1 MKLHEKIY
9 YYRKKAGL
17 SQDALAEKLGVSR
30 QAISKWETAESV
42 PETAKLAAL
51 ASALGISVDWLLSE
65 EEPEGETNGAREYDA
80 GTFVPG
86 RDASSAGTAARSR
99 TRGLKHWA
107 WLSGVAI
114 AVIGA
119 YLLYQAVTAKLA
131 MSSLLGLLNMDGYIG
146 GETVWVNGVETPIV
160 DFLQNNPVS
169 VVSTVWLIVGAV
181 LVLGGIALAV
191 FLKRKFRT

>member
-51 ASALGISVDWLLSE
+51 ASALGISVDWCSARKSRR
-65 EEPEGETNGAREYDA
+65 GRQTGAREYDA

-99 TRGLKHWA
+99 TRG
-107 WLSGVAI
+107 
-114 AVIGA
+114 
-119 YLLYQAVTAKLA
+119 
-131 MSSLLGLLNMDGYIG
+131 
-146 GETVWVNGVETPIV
+146 
-160 DFLQNNPVS
+160 
-169 VVSTVWLIVGAV
+169 
-181 LVLGGIALAV
+181 
-191 FLKRKFRT
+191 

>member
-17 SQDALAEKLGVSR
+17 SQDALADKLGISR

-42 PETAKLAAL
+42 PETGKLAAL
-51 ASALGISVDWLLSE
+51 ALALGISVDWLLSE
-65 EEPEGETNGAREYDA
+65 DEPEGETNGAREYDA

-107 WLSGVAI
+107 WLSGVVVA
-114 AVIGA
+114 AIGA
-119 YLLYQAVTAKLA
+119 YLAVPGRDSEACDVEPARAAQHGTATSA
-131 MSSLLGLLNMDGYIG
+131 ARQCG
-146 GETVWVNGVETPIV
+146 
-160 DFLQNNPVS
+160 
-169 VVSTVWLIVGAV
+169 STAW
-181 LVLGGIALAV
+181 
-191 FLKRKFRT
+191 RRR

>member
-1 MKLHEKIY
+1 MEGRHEAAREDILLSEEGGALAG
-9 YYRKKAGL
+9 RSGRKAGRFEAGYL
-17 SQDALAEKLGVSR
+17 EVGDGRVRAR
-30 QAISKWETAESV
+30 
-42 PETAKLAAL
+42 
-51 ASALGISVDWLLSE
+51 DWLLSE
-65 EEPEGETNGAREYDA
+65 DEPEGETNGAREYDA